1 MGAEQKLAEPPLQ
14 QEGRR
19 VILIAK
25 CSNCNWY
32 SSLPSTTLRM
42 AKDAGLLQDTAQ
54 QHQDRYK
61 HLVNFK
67 VS

>member
-1 MGAEQKLAEPPLQ
+1 MGAEQKLAPPQ
-14 QEGRR
+14 EEGRR

-42 AKDAGLLQDTAQ
+42 AKDSGLLQDTAKMHEEKYN
-54 QHQDRYK
+54 HQ
-61 HLVNFK
+61 VEFK
-67 VS
+67 VG